1 MVVARDVDL
10 LAVQRVDACIIHDR
24 RGRTRRGVIVLH
36 LLGRVA
42 VALEAER
49 ETYRALERGAGMAAH
64 QIGDEVLLQPAFLRQ
79 AEILLAER
87 LIHLERRLAHQAQH
101 AVVAVLGR
109 DLELTADVIAHQLA
123 EEGVALVAEHVVK
136 ADARADEHLFHLRQR
151 LDRAEQLDVLAVVG
165 DEVLAGRGRKAF
177 PPGADAVGELF
188 FARTVAEIGGRAAD
202 VVDVALEIR
211 HFGDELRL
219 ADDRLDAARPH
230 GAPLV
235 ERERAEVAAAEAAA
249 VVRDREAHLLD
260 GGDAA
265 VLCVHGMPGAHIGE
279 RVHPIQLLALER
291 GHGRVLHQHLVAVV
305 LEDRLAV
312 DGVLVAVLDAVGVG
326 IGAFVGLQ
334 RIVVIG
340 FDRGKMHLFALFD
353 EEDRAAHVAD
363 LADRHAAVEQLGH
376 GDEDFLAHA
385 VGNHV
390 GAAVHEQGA
399 AHPVV
404 PVVVVREAA
413 QRRLQPAEDDRNI
426 AVGLADAVGLDDG
439 GAVGAQS
446 HGVDVARADEEAE
459 ARPPERAER
468 LRRAEVRLC
477 QKADAEARVLEHAR
491 DDRRA
496 EGRMIHIGVA
506 VDIDEIDLAPAPRLH
521 LGAVHR
527 QKLLFHH
534 DKNSGETFLTKKFP
548 HTLSKNFEEE
558 M

>member
-1 MVVARDVDL
+1 
-10 LAVQRVDACIIHDR
+10 
-24 RGRTRRGVIVLH
+24 
-36 LLGRVA
+36 
-42 VALEAER
+42 
-49 ETYRALERGAGMAAH
+49 
-64 QIGDEVLLQPAFLRQ
+64 
-79 AEILLAER
+79 
-87 LIHLERRLAHQAQH
+87 
-101 AVVAVLGR
+101 
-109 DLELTADVIAHQLA
+109 
-123 EEGVALVAEHVVK
+123 
-136 ADARADEHLFHLRQR
+136 
-151 LDRAEQLDVLAVVG
+151 
-165 DEVLAGRGRKAF
+165 
-177 PPGADAVGELF
+177 
-188 FARTVAEIGGRAAD
+188 
-202 VVDVALEIR
+202 
-211 HFGDELRL
+211 
-219 ADDRLDAARPH
+219 
-230 GAPLV
+230 
-235 ERERAEVAAAEAAA
+235 
-249 VVRDREAHLLD
+249 
-260 GGDAA
+260 
-265 VLCVHGMPGAHIGE
+265 MPGAHIGE
-279 RVHPIQLLALER
+279 RVHPVQLLALKR
-291 GHGRVLHQHLVAVV
+291 RHGRVLHQHLVAVV

-326 IGAFVGLQ
+326 IGALVGLQ
-334 RIVVIG
+334 RVVVIG

-376 GDEDFLAHA
+376 GDEDLLAHA

-426 AVGLADAVGLDDG
+426 AVGLADAVGIDDG

-446 HGVDVARADEEAE
+446 RLAAGGIVVVGALLLRGGVMRDHGVDVARADEEAE

-496 EGRMIHIGVA
+496 EGRVIHIGVA

-534 DKNSGETFLTKKFP
+534 DKNSGETFLAKKFP